1 METTETTE
9 TYETWDDMVK
19 IPQNVVRGIYSH
31 GFDKPSPIQQKA
43 IIPMITP
50 ISITKDGNTV
60 IRRPDMICQ
69 AQSGTGKTGA
79 FTVAALSVVDAEKD
93 TTQAIILCHTHE
105 LAYQI
110 LKVTKSLGAYTGV
123 RIMKLVGGSPVSQD
137 KAALDESTPHIII
150 ATPGRIHDLIRRKYV
165 KTDDIGLIILDEA
178 DEMLTE
184 GFKDQIYNI
193 FKFMPNLVQITLFS
207 ATMPS
212 ELKEL
217 TRFFLEQPISILV
230 KAAALTLQG
239 ITQWKIYLDND
250 EHKYITLKDIYQG
263 ASGLSQTI
271 IYCNSTKRVDDLHE
285 ALVADGFPASKIH
298 GKMED
303 YERKAV
309 DNDFRAGKA
318 RTLVTSDLFARG
330 VDIQQVGVVI
340 NFDVPKSEHTYIH
353 RIGRSG
359 RFGRKGYA
367 INFASKQDSVKL
379 TAFETFYDTQIVE
392 LPSDWKEKMH

>member
-1 METTETTE
+1 METTEPNE
-9 TYETWDDMVK
+9 NYETWDEMDQLPSK
-19 IPQNVVRGIYSH
+19 VVRGIYAH

-50 ISITKDGNTV
+50 RTITKDGKKIT
-60 IRRPDMICQ
+60 RRPDMIVQ

-79 FTVAALSVVDAEKD
+79 FTVAALSVVDVDED
-93 TTQAIILCHTHE
+93 TTQVIILCHTHE
-105 LAYQI
+105 LAEQTFN
-110 LKVTKSLGAYTGV
+110 VMKSIGGYAGA
-123 RIMKLVGGSPVSQD
+123 RIVKLVGGSPVSQD
-137 KAALDESTPHIII
+137 KEALDRSTPHVIV

-165 KTDDIGLIILDEA
+165 TTDNVGLIILDEA

-207 ATMPS
+207 ATMPV

-230 KAAALTLQG
+230 KAQALTLQG
-239 ITQWKIYLDND
+239 ITQWKIYLEND
-250 EHKYITLKDIYQG
+250 EHKYRTLKDIYQG
-263 ASGLSQTI
+263 VAGLSQTI

-285 ALVADGFPASKIH
+285 ALVADSFPASKIH

-309 DNDFRAGKA
+309 DTDFRAGKA

-359 RFGRKGYA
+359 RFGRKGFA

-379 TAFETFYDTQIVE
+379 TAFETFYDTQIDE
-392 LPSDWKEKMH
+392 FPSDWKEKMC